1 MQVSPISEYL
11 HKYVDK
17 VDENYKWTFDEALAS
32 KHTGL
37 IFEAGDGWY
46 AKTIKLKDS
55 LRAELSCGV
64 SRDEHLRIAKYFIS
78 DWGGVK
84 TNKDLEIIIDRTRE
98 LVQEGRHAFED
109 VGLKGVSSWSKYL
122 SLLCDWAPIYDSR
135 VAFSIN
141 AINYMANNL
150 DGFYPM
156 PEGRS
161 PRLSLIDLE
170 TLYVLPKLKEGL
182 ISEQDFAHPHFSS
195 RVQKK
200 FHIPARQAYGK
211 YVLLLDDV
219 ARQLGLECGG
229 RDVVEMLLFAMA
241 PDRILADLIAYLG
254 QSR

>member
-1 MQVSPISEYL
+1 MQINPVAEYL
-11 HKYVDK
+11 RQYVNN
-17 VDENYKWTFDEALAS
+17 VEENYKWKFDEVLAS

-37 IFEAGDGWY
+37 VFEAEASWY
-46 AKTIKLKDS
+46 SKTTQLKQY
-55 LRAELSCGV
+55 LRAELDRGV

-84 TNKDLEIIIDRTRE
+84 TNKDLDVIIDSTRR
-98 LVQEGRHAFED
+98 LALEGRHAFED
-109 VGLKGVSSWSKYL
+109 VALKGVSSWSKYL

-141 AINYMANNL
+141 AINYMSNSL
-150 DGFYPM
+150 DEFYPM

-170 TLYVLPKLKEGL
+170 TLYVLPKLKDGL
-182 ISEQDFAHPHFSS
+182 ISEQDFSHPHFSS
-195 RVQKK
+195 RIQKK

-211 YVLLLDDV
+211 YVLLLNDV

-241 PDRILADLIAYLG
+241 PDRILSDLIAYLAR
-254 QSR
+254 SR